1 MRSILGVLCVLL
13 AAGCGDNAS
22 DSKADASDAHD
33 EGHEGGDHD
42 EPADLR
48 EVPCTDTSVSTLML
62 FDEPST
68 GKIREEGKGTDF
80 STFVD
85 ATGGG
90 MNASQSYLY
99 AKFTEKGLQKVDI
112 TDEEAFESLDWQI
125 AFRRYV
131 IRLNSG
137 VSGPGDVQAGR
148 TAPMTQFA
156 TLKEVPDDL
165 ELRTEEYFTGDS
177 CEFVSD
183 GSGIGAPATALASF
197 WTYKMCLQM
206 TKNVYVIALPK
217 KRHVKLEVLSYY
229 SPENQKRCDETG
241 EVGIPSGAGNIR
253 VRWAFLD

>member
-1 MRSILGVLCVLL
+1 MRSILSVLCVLL
-13 AAGCGDNAS
+13 VVGCGDDDSS
-22 DSKADASDAHD
+22 DSKADA
-33 EGHEGGDHD
+33 GDHD
-42 EPADLR
+42 DEHGSDHDKPAMLR
-48 EVPCTDTSVSTLML
+48 EVQCTDTSVSTLML
-62 FDEPST
+62 FDEPAT
-68 GKIREEGKGTDF
+68 GKIREEGKGDDF
-80 STFVD
+80 TTFVD

-90 MNASQSYLY
+90 MNVTQSYVY
-99 AKFTEKGLQKVDI
+99 AKFSETGLQKLDL
-112 TDEEAFESLDWQI
+112 TDEEAFESLDWEI

-137 VSGPGDVQAGR
+137 VSGPGEVQAGR

-156 TLKEVPDDL
+156 ELKKVPDAL

-183 GSGIGAPATALASF
+183 GSGIGAPATALASY

-229 SPENQKRCDETG
+229 SPENQKLCDETG
-241 EVGIPSGAGNIR
+241 EIGIPSGAGNIR